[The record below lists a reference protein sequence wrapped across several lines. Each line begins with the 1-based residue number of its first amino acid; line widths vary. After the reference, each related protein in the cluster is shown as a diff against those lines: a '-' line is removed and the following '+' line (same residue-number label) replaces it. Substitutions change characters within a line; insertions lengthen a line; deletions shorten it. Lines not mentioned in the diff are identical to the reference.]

1 MSGGEAC
8 PHWFTEPDGL
18 VLVCVE
24 CGARLP
30 VGWHD
35 MDEDERAEVE
45 L

>member
-8 PHWFTEPDGL
+8 LHWFTEPDGL